1 MLKGS
6 SVNLPPTSARAGTS
20 AQDQALVK
28 QLLAGD
34 EAAFAA
40 LVTRYHGRLIGLAL
54 AFVAE
59 RAVAQEVVQETWLA
73 VLTGLRSFEGRSS
86 LKTWIFAILTNKA
99 KTRGRREQR
108 SVSFSALMPPDSTD
122 DEPAVD
128 RARFTSRGMWTAPP
142 DPWGDNTPENL
153 LLRQEA
159 RLQIEKA
166 IAELPPRQRAV
177 VTLRDIEGLD
187 AAEVCNLLDLSEMNQ
202 RVLLHRARSRLR
214 TALETYVGEGKPSRG
229 LSQTET

>member
-1 MLKGS
+1 MAARATMNRAANTGLTALYGPGAHE
-6 SVNLPPTSARAGTS
+6 LGHGGGARAGTS

-34 EAAFAA
+34 ETAFAA

-86 LKTWIFAILTNKA
+86 LKTWIFLILTNKA

-108 SVSFSALMPPDSTD
+108 SVTFSALMNPDSTD

-128 RARFTSRGMWTAPP
+128 RARFTSRGMWAAPP
-142 DPWGDNTPENL
+142 DPWGDSTPENL
-153 LLRQEA
+153 LLRQE
-159 RLQIEKA
+159 R
-166 IAELPPRQRAV
+166 
-177 VTLRDIEGLD
+177 G
-187 AAEVCNLLDLSEMNQ
+187 S
-202 RVLLHRARSRLR
+202 RSRR
-214 TALETYVGEGKPSRG
+214 PSRISRRG
-229 LSQTET
+229 SERSSRCATSKAWMHPRSVTFWTSAR